1 MDIGRRESISQQLK
15 TEKLFVSIM
24 HMKNYINQ
32 NAISFASHEKIEEL
46 SQKSKGS
53 PLKELTG
60 LA

>member
-1 MDIGRRESISQQLK
+1 
-15 TEKLFVSIM
+15 M

-60 LA
+60 LAWLDINEIEII